1 MRTMARDGLIHFL
14 PKAINKFFKK
24 CKAPSF
30 GLRLGDKVDFK
41 IYVITTWET
50 KSCNTHIP

>member
-1 MRTMARDGLIHFL
+1 MRTMTRDGLIHFL
-14 PKAINKFFKK
+14 PKTIKKFFKK
-24 CKAPSF
+24 CKASSF

-50 KSCNTHIP
+50 KS